1 MGSYSPSLLAR
12 LLESSIREEFDDVR
26 DSIMEIDSPK
36 ITFTKSKSLKYEGN
50 QLFRKQ
56 AYRMAIHNYDKS
68 F

>member
-1 MGSYSPSLLAR
+1 MGSYSPSPLAR

-50 QLFRKQ
+50 
-56 AYRMAIHNYDKS
+56 
-68 F
+68 